1 MGSDSTISE
10 IQWEKLRGSGFS
22 TENFVKSMEL
32 FDSIRHIT
40 GTSSFAAEIYDD
52 VQKIKELSV
61 NVFVDGRRDAVEEM
75 FFKGESLDRVMDDL
89 EDWVSN
95 MRKAFARLN
104 ELKP

>member
-1 MGSDSTISE
+1 MKSDSAMTE

-32 FDSIRHIT
+32 FDSIRHIA
-40 GTSSFAAEIYDD
+40 GTSSFASEIYDD

-61 NVFVDGRRDAVEEM
+61 NVFVDGRKNCVEEM
-75 FFKGESLDRVMDDL
+75 FFKGESLGSVMNDL
-89 EDWVSN
+89 EDWISN